1 MPDRIAKNRTY
12 IVTEKLTMKLYTSIV
27 MVSLCVGFATSGQA
41 QPAPEL
47 TDLLEAARQ
56 NALPVQTQRASI
68 AVAEANQ
75 KVTRG
80 ALWPSISASAGYT
93 RNQFDV
99 TVTIPRGTE
108 PPIEATILPL
118 DQFAATVQVT
128 VPLFDLTTR
137 RQATAAAQQTRAT
150 RVALASVARNA
161 ERDTIAAYYGWLGGQ
176 ALRDAATVSLRA
188 ANQTLAVA
196 QQRVGAGLATELDV
210 AKARASV
217 ARSNRALSESA
228 LIINNATR
236 RLRSLTGRDI
246 NGDAPTLRDRSDTTP
261 PPSIANLATLLN
273 QASTV
278 PELQTARATSEA
290 EAANVAANRAA
301 YLPKVEAFARE
312 SLTNAA
318 GFANSA
324 QWAVGVSLSWRFDR
338 IAIAK
343 VQAAQANASAARV
356 REQVALQEAE
366 DRINDA
372 YQQAVNNQAAV
383 AAAQAESEAAML
395 TATVTQNR
403 ATEGTATLVQVL
415 DARADELDA
424 QVAVI
429 RARANFA
436 AARALLALEAGQEI
450 P

>member
-1 MPDRIAKNRTY
+1 
-12 IVTEKLTMKLYTSIV
+12 MKLCTTIALV
-27 MVSLCVGFATSGQA
+27 ALGFGFATTARA

-47 TDLLEAARQ
+47 KDLLQAARQ
-56 NALPVQTQRASI
+56 HALPVQTQRANI

-80 ALWPSISASAGYT
+80 ALWPSISANAGYT

-99 TVTIPRGTE
+99 TVTIPRDTE
-108 PPIEATILPL
+108 APIEATIQPI
-118 DQFAATVQVT
+118 DQFSATVQVN

-137 RQATAAAQQTRAT
+137 RQATAALQQTRAS
-150 RVALASVARNA
+150 RIALASVARNA

-176 ALRDAATVSLRA
+176 ALRSAATASLKA
-188 ANQTLAVA
+188 ANETLAVA
-196 QQRVGAGLATELDV
+196 QQRVAAGLATELDL
-210 AKARASV
+210 AKARASA

-228 LIINNATR
+228 LVINSATR
-236 RLRSLTGRDI
+236 RLRSLTGREI
-246 NGDAPTLRDRSDTTP
+246 SGDAPTLAQLSATTP
-261 PPSIANLATLLN
+261 PTSIANLATLLN

-278 PELQTARATSEA
+278 PELQTARASSEA

-324 QWAVGVSLSWRFDR
+324 QWAVGVTLSWRLDR
-338 IAIAK
+338 IAVAK
-343 VQAAQANASAARV
+343 VSAAHANASAARV
-356 REQVALQEAE
+356 REKVALQEAE

-372 YQQAVNNQAAV
+372 YLQAIDNQAAV
-383 AAAQAESEAAML
+383 AAAQAESEAATL
-395 TATVTQNR
+395 TALVTQNR

-415 DARADELDA
+415 DARAEELDA

-429 RARANFA
+429 RARANLA

>member
-1 MPDRIAKNRTY
+1 
-12 IVTEKLTMKLYTSIV
+12 MKLWTTIAV
-27 MVSLCVGFATSGQA
+27 MALGVGWATTVRA
-41 QPAPEL
+41 QPGPNL
-47 TDLLEAARQ
+47 NDLLHAARQ
-56 NALPVQTQRASI
+56 HALPVQTQRASI

-80 ALWPSISASAGYT
+80 ALWPSVAASAGYT
-93 RNQFDV
+93 RNQYDV
-99 TVTIPRGTE
+99 TVTIPRGIE
-108 PPIEATILPL
+108 APLEATIQPI
-118 DQFAATVQVT
+118 DQFAATVQVN

-137 RQATAAAQQTRAT
+137 RQANAAAQQTKASRI
-150 RVALASVARNA
+150 ALASVARSA
-161 ERDTIAAYYGWLGGQ
+161 ERDTIAAYYGWLGGE
-176 ALRDAATVSLRA
+176 ALRDAATASLKA
-188 ANQTLAVA
+188 ANETLDVA
-196 QQRVGAGLATELDV
+196 QQRLVAGLATELDL

-217 ARSNRALSESA
+217 ARSNRALSEAA

-236 RLRSLTGRDI
+236 RLRSLTGREI
-246 NGDAPTLRDRSDTTP
+246 NGDAPTLAAMATTATAN
-261 PPSIANLATLLN
+261 PSASMANLPTLLN

-278 PELQTARATSEA
+278 PELQTARANSDA
-290 EAANVAANRAA
+290 EQANVAANRAS

-324 QWAVGVSLSWRFDR
+324 QWAVGVSLSWRFDGV
-338 IAIAK
+338 AIAK

-356 REQVALQEAE
+356 REHVALQEAE

-372 YQQAVNNQAAV
+372 YQLAVDNQAAV
-383 AAAQAESEAAML
+383 VAAQAESEAATL
-395 TATVTQNR
+395 TATVTQNSASQGA
-403 ATEGTATLVQVL
+403 ATMVQVL

>member
-1 MPDRIAKNRTY
+1 
-12 IVTEKLTMKLYTSIV
+12 MKLCTTIAV
-27 MVSLCVGFATSGQA
+27 VALGVGVATAVRA
-41 QPAPEL
+41 QPAP
-47 TDLLEAARQ
+47 DLKDLVQAARQ
-56 NALPVQTQRASI
+56 HAPLVQNQQASI

-75 KVTRG
+75 GVTRG

-108 PPIEATILPL
+108 PPIEATIQPL
-118 DQFAATVQVT
+118 NQFAATVQIN
-128 VPLFDLTTR
+128 VPLFDLTAR
-137 RQATAAAQQTRAT
+137 RRATAAAQQTKAT
-150 RVALASVARNA
+150 RIALASVARNA
-161 ERDTIAAYYGWLGGQ
+161 ERETIAAYYGWLGGQ
-176 ALRDAATVSLRA
+176 ALRGAATASLQA
-188 ANQTLAVA
+188 ANATLAVA
-196 QQRVGAGLATELDV
+196 QQREAAGLATALDL

-217 ARSNRALSESA
+217 ARSNRALAEAA

-236 RLRSLTGRDI
+236 RIRSLTGREI
-246 NGDAPTLRDRSDTTP
+246 TGDAP
-261 PPSIANLATLLN
+261 NLAVAATPTSASKPELSTLLN
-273 QASTV
+273 QASSV
-278 PELQTARATSEA
+278 PELQTARANREA
-290 EAANVAANRAA
+290 EAANVAANRAS

-312 SLTNAA
+312 SVTNAA
-318 GFANSA
+318 GFANSV

-338 IAIAK
+338 VAIAN
-343 VQAAQANASAARV
+343 VQVAQANASAARV
-356 REQVALQEAE
+356 REQVALQDAE

-372 YQQAVNNQAAV
+372 YQQTVDNQAAV
-383 AAAQAESEAAML
+383 VAAQAESESATL

-424 QVAVI
+424 QVAAI
-429 RARANFA
+429 RARANLA

>member
-1 MPDRIAKNRTY
+1 MKVCTT
-12 IVTEKLTMKLYTSIV
+12 IVVVALG
-27 MVSLCVGFATSGQA
+27 VGAASAVQA
-41 QPAPEL
+41 QPAP
-47 TDLLEAARQ
+47 DLKGLLQAARQ
-56 NALPVQTQRASI
+56 QALPVQNQRASI

-75 KVTRG
+75 AVTRG
-80 ALWPSISASAGYT
+80 ALWPSISATAGYT

-118 DQFAATVQVT
+118 DQFAATVQVN
-128 VPLFDLTTR
+128 VPLFDLTAR
-137 RQATAAAQQTRAT
+137 RQVTAAAQQTKASRI
-150 RVALASVARNA
+150 ALASVARNA

-176 ALRDAATVSLRA
+176 ALRGAATASLKA
-188 ANQTLAVA
+188 ANETLEVA
-196 QQRVGAGLATELDV
+196 QQRAAAGLATELDL

-236 RLRSLTGRDI
+236 RLRSLTGRELS
-246 NGDAPTLRDRSDTTP
+246 GDAPTLATGAAP
-261 PPSIANLATLLN
+261 PVLADLTTLLN

-278 PELQTARATSEA
+278 PELQTARATTEA
-290 EAANVAANRAA
+290 EAANVAANRAS
-301 YLPKVEAFARE
+301 YLPKFDAFARE

-324 QWAVGVSLSWRFDR
+324 QWAVGVTLSWRFDR
-338 IAIAK
+338 VAIAK

-356 REQVALQEAE
+356 REQVALQDAH

-372 YQQAVNNQAAV
+372 YQQAIDNQAAV
-383 AAAQAESEAAML
+383 AAAQAESEAATL

-403 ATEGTATLVQVL
+403 ATEGTATLVLVL

-429 RARANFA
+429 RARANLA
-436 AARALLALEAGQEI
+436 AARALLALEAGQDI

>member
-1 MPDRIAKNRTY
+1 MKRYTTIA
-12 IVTEKLTMKLYTSIV
+12 VVVLG
-27 MVSLCVGFATSGQA
+27 VGSATVARA

-47 TDLLEAARQ
+47 KSLLQAARQ
-56 NALPVQTQRASI
+56 HALPVQNQRASI

-75 KVTRG
+75 GVTRG

-108 PPIEATILPL
+108 PPIEATIQPL
-118 DQFAATVQVT
+118 NQFAATVQIN
-128 VPLFDLTTR
+128 VPLFDLTAR
-137 RQATAAAQQTRAT
+137 RQATAAAQQTKASRI
-150 RVALASVARNA
+150 ALASVARNA
-161 ERDTIAAYYGWLGGQ
+161 ERETIAAYYGWLGGQ
-176 ALRDAATVSLRA
+176 ALRGAATASLQA
-188 ANQTLAVA
+188 ANATLAVA
-196 QQRVGAGLATELDV
+196 QQRAAAGLATNLDL

-217 ARSNRALSESA
+217 ARSNRALSEAA

-236 RLRSLTGRDI
+236 RLRSLTGREI
-246 NGDAPTLRDRSDTTP
+246 NGDAPTLPTATTP
-261 PPSIANLATLLN
+261 PASTADLTTLLN

-278 PELQTARATSEA
+278 PELQTARANSEA
-290 EAANVAANRAA
+290 EAANVAANRAS

-312 SLTNAA
+312 SVTNAA

-338 IAIAK
+338 VAIAK

-356 REQVALQEAE
+356 REQVALQDAQ

-372 YQQAVNNQAAV
+372 YQQAVDNQAAV
-383 AAAQAESEAAML
+383 VAAQAESESATL

-424 QVAVI
+424 QVTVI
-429 RARANFA
+429 RARANLA